1 MKAGYD
7 CINGEVQASQAEEVP
22 IRVYAAPN
30 KEEREE
36 LLRDFG
42 LDRYDLDAALDP
54 DEIPRLEFS
63 PELATLIFKRPKNV
77 TVSEQLRFDV
87 CSVTFFIRGGSMVL
101 VTAEKELHFDRRE
114 FRALN
119 GPNDFL
125 LKFLLAT
132 VHHFL
137 EHLKIIK
144 QLTAELGNKLSVSME
159 NRYYLQM
166 LALSESLIYYI
177 DGIEANLAVLSKLRS
192 AAHRLGLTE
201 SQIETLHDIT
211 LDTQQ
216 CARQADIYSSVL
228 SGLMDARGTIIN
240 NNVNNLLKNLT
251 LISVI
256 FLPLNLLASIGGMS
270 EFSGWVQE
278 VGINWH
284 LAYAG
289 VLLGMALLGG
299 AMWVMLVGAFD
310 RNNKRGFFP
319 SRSHLGDLLRRALRR
334 LKLKS

>member
-1 MKAGYD
+1 MKTAYE
-7 CINGEVQASQAEEVP
+7 CANGEIQASASETAT
-22 IRVYAAPN
+22 IRVYAAPDR
-30 KEEREE
+30 EEREE
-36 LLRDFG
+36 LQRDFG

-54 DEIPRLEFS
+54 DEIPRLEFA
-63 PELATLIFKRPKNV
+63 PGRAMLIFKRPKNV
-77 TVSEQLRFDV
+77 SVSEQLRFDV
-87 CSVTFFIRGGSMVL
+87 CSVTFIIGESGMVL
-101 VTAEKELHFDRRE
+101 VTAEKELLFERRE
-114 FRALN
+114 FRGLTT
-119 GPNDFL
+119 PNDFL

-177 DGIEANLAVLSKLRS
+177 DGIEANLAVLAKLRS
-192 AAHRLGLTE
+192 AAHRFGFDE
-201 SQIETLHDIT
+201 VQIDALHDIT

-216 CARQADIYSSVL
+216 CARQAAIYSSVL

-256 FLPLNLLASIGGMS
+256 FLPLNLLAGIGGMS
-270 EFSGWVQE
+270 EFSSWTA
-278 VGINWH
+278 GIDWRI
-284 LAYAG
+284 AYGGA
-289 VLLGMALLGG
+289 LLGMAVLGWG
-299 AMWVMLVGAFD
+299 MWVALVGAFD
-310 RNNKRGFFP
+310 RHNARGFFHP
-319 SRSHLGDLLRRALRR
+319 SRRGVWGWLRRAMQR
-334 LKLKS
+334 LCGGA